1 MSVIA
6 ISIGPDRLTRIFLD
20 CRDAPPEVADLQR
33 IEQAIGQSI
42 AMAET
47 VEDMHREVAWRA
59 NATRDQLAA
68 AANS

>member
-20 CRDAPPEVADLQR
+20 CRDAPPELADLQR

>member
-20 CRDAPPEVADLQR
+20 CRDAPPELADLQR
-33 IEQAIGQSI
+33 IEQASGQSI

-47 VEDMHREVAWRA
+47 VEDLHREVAWRA

>member
-1 MSVIA
+1 MLRPKSLIC
-6 ISIGPDRLTRIFLD
+6 S
-20 CRDAPPEVADLQR
+20 
-33 IEQAIGQSI
+33 EQAIGQSI

>member
-6 ISIGPDRLTRIFLD
+6 TSIGPERLTRIFLD
-20 CRDAPPEVADLQR
+20 CRDAPPELADLQR

-59 NATRDQLAA
+59 TAAT
-68 AANS
+68 ANS

>member
-20 CRDAPPEVADLQR
+20 CRDAPPELADLQR

-59 NATRDQLAA
+59 NATRDQLAS